1 MVRRFRG
8 EFHQKVDGKGR
19 VSIPAH
25 FRRVL
30 EAGDP
35 TWTEKADPEI
45 VIVYGDHRRKYLE
58 CYTIDAAQE
67 VDAMIAEKPR
77 GSIER
82 KMLEKLFNGQSLQTS
97 IDGTG
102 RIVLP
107 AKLRKKIAIDDE
119 AYFIATGDTFQIW
132 NPDTYTQEEE
142 AKTEDYLDKLPDDFD
157 VLSLLDQKLDQ

>member
-19 VSIPAH
+19 VSIPAD

-35 TWTEKADPEI
+35 LWSEGKVPEF
-45 VIVYGDHRRKYLE
+45 VIVYGDHRRSYLE
-58 CYTIDAAQE
+58 CYTMDAANE
-67 VDAMIAEKPR
+67 VDAQIAELPR
-77 GSIER
+77 GSMER
-82 KMLEKLFNGQSLQTS
+82 RMLERLFNGQSLKTS
-97 IDGTG
+97 VDETG

-107 AKLRKKIAIDDE
+107 AKLRAKTDLDTT

-132 NPDTYTQEEE
+132 KPETYVELEES
-142 AKTEDYLDKLPDDFD
+142 KTESWLDQFPEDFD
-157 VLSLLDQKLDQ
+157 PLILLDQRKV